1 MSFACPKCFYS
12 RTGQPFMLSIVV
24 LQSVLRV
31 RFVYVKCYYKVI
43 CPDRQGGNLLY
54 VYYYNS
60 ISYLVRCEK
69 NN

>member
-1 MSFACPKCFYS
+1 MRFVNVKCYYKVICPD
-12 RTGQPFMLSIVV
+12 RQGGN
-24 LQSVLRV
+24 
-31 RFVYVKCYYKVI
+31 FVYVKCYYKLI